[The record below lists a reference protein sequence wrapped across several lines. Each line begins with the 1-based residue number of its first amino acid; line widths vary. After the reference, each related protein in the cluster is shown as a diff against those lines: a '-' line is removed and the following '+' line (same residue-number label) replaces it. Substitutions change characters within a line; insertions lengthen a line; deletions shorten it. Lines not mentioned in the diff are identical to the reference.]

1 MKSHPMRVR
10 EVWGISS
17 YIFIDKCYQW
27 LHDKTVPIPVAIPKA
42 AMPASR
48 SLGRYNYYGFQ
59 TVCKCPFWA
68 LLVTLVT
75 DSNQTWA
82 N

>member
-1 MKSHPMRVR
+1 MAYVIHV
-10 EVWGISS
+10 I
-17 YIFIDKCYQW
+17 
-27 LHDKTVPIPVAIPKA
+27 
-42 AMPASR
+42 
-48 SLGRYNYYGFQ
+48 YYGFQ

-68 LLVTLVT
+68 LLVTSAT

>member
-1 MKSHPMRVR
+1 MSTNYNRYSSSLIVIHMLVMRLKFVKVDNDISFSLYEDLRR
-10 EVWGISS
+10 ECMV
-17 YIFIDKCYQW
+17 
-27 LHDKTVPIPVAIPKA
+27 
-42 AMPASR
+42 
-48 SLGRYNYYGFQ
+48 GRYYYGFQ

>member
-1 MKSHPMRVR
+1 MLQIVTERATSRVKIIQ
-10 EVWGISS
+10 E
-17 YIFIDKCYQW
+17 
-27 LHDKTVPIPVAIPKA
+27 AN
-42 AMPASR
+42 
-48 SLGRYNYYGFQ
+48 LGHSAFYNYYGFQ
-59 TVCKCPFWA
+59 TVCKCPFWS

>member
-1 MKSHPMRVR
+1 MNECINNGCGAKKCGDRVWNR
-10 EVWGISS
+10 LKLYLPTYGI
-17 YIFIDKCYQW
+17 
-27 LHDKTVPIPVAIPKA
+27 
-42 AMPASR
+42 
-48 SLGRYNYYGFQ
+48 YYGFQ

-75 DSNQTWA
+75 DANQTWA